1 MPNQLTIPITPG
13 PTALTSV
20 LSPTCPLCHTLD
32 YTVTSD
38 SLRVGADWA
47 CTRCGQTWSAARLA
61 TAAAY
66 AQYEST
72 H

>member
-1 MPNQLTIPITPG
+1 MFKQIADDSRSAPLTTE
-13 PTALTSV
+13 AL

-32 YTVTSD
+32 HTVTAD
-38 SLRVGADWA
+38 SLLAGAVWA

-61 TAAAY
+61 RAAAY
-66 AQYEST
+66 AEYEAA